1 MTYVYNLR
9 KVRQRKSVC
18 ERREGNILRMIE
30 KEEKKRDR
38 EEWKTLRDT
47 KMHDERKMSRVN
59 EREKVWE
66 RENEREREWELERER
81 ELWR

>member
-38 EEWKTLRDT
+38 EE
-47 KMHDERKMSRVN
+47 
-59 EREKVWE
+59 
-66 RENEREREWELERER
+66 
-81 ELWR
+81 